1 MSLYIPI
8 QISTFTFLAYVL
20 RRRIQSC
27 MVIRCF
33 NFLKNCLLFSI
44 VAAPFYVPIS
54 SAQEFQLLYIHSLSC
69 SFLYFLKNKVCF
81 NIYMFCFIFLVTLCG
96 WWDLSSPARD
106 WTRVVR
112 TQSLNHWTTREVPPF
127 GVLMTATLMVWGGS
141 LALSL
146 DCLGWVRFSE
156 KGCGDTYSSTPRD
169 RPPYC

>member
-106 WTRVVR
+106 
-112 TQSLNHWTTREVPPF
+112 
-127 GVLMTATLMVWGGS
+127 
-141 LALSL
+141 
-146 DCLGWVRFSE
+146 
-156 KGCGDTYSSTPRD
+156 
-169 RPPYC
+169 